1 MIYYELATS
10 ESERKK
16 EVNDDPGCLLGPR
29 PAVKL
34 LSSEEKSKNLSSSF
48 FVSFISFHMLCVT
61 RAQADSK
68 SYFFLE
74 NTIKTLYI

>member
-29 PAVKL
+29 L
-34 LSSEEKSKNLSSSF
+34 LFSEGKSKNLSSSF

-61 RAQADSK
+61 RARADSK
-68 SYFFLE
+68 SYFLFVPL
-74 NTIKTLYI
+74 NWKLK